1 MQGVVTRLYHVLPPP
16 GNRETGFLPRGAAVS
31 KNFQK
36 FFCAHALKKEVGALL
51 WQNGNETS
59 FRETELAFLIRLFTG
74 YLQLYPTHT
83 KLLLALQRLRDT
95 ARARSLLNAVFSF
108 ERNNTARG
116 CFRPGRFSV
125 FPFWRRSAVRLES
138 LPLCGEGLGCA
149 PITQSLAKHLSRR
162 GARGGKARL
171 GCDPASPFGDAL
183 TPAAPAAG
191 CPPRRRAQ
199 RSAGRQTRRAS
210 RAWTRR

>member
-1 MQGVVTRLYHVLPPP
+1 LQGIVTRLYHVLPPP
-16 GNRETGFLPRGAAVS
+16 GNRETGFLPRGTAVS

-95 ARARSLLNAVFSF
+95 ARAHSLLKA
-108 ERNNTARG
+108 APG
-116 CFRPGRFSV
+116 AKKGPGRFS
-125 FPFWRRSAVRLES
+125 
-138 LPLCGEGLGCA
+138 G
-149 PITQSLAKHLSRR
+149 
-162 GARGGKARL
+162 
-171 GCDPASPFGDAL
+171 
-183 TPAAPAAG
+183 
-191 CPPRRRAQ
+191 
-199 RSAGRQTRRAS
+199 
-210 RAWTRR
+210 

>member
-16 GNRETGFLPRGAAVS
+16 GNRETGFLPHGAAVS

-36 FFCAHALKKEVGALL
+36 YFFVFALKKEVGALL
-51 WQNGNETS
+51 WQNGNEIT

-74 YLQLYPTHT
+74 YLQLYPPHT
-83 KLLLALQRLRDT
+83 KLLLALQRLRGI

-108 ERNNTARG
+108 ERNNTARD

-138 LPLCGEGLGCA
+138 L
-149 PITQSLAKHLSRR
+149 SLLR
-162 GARGGKARL
+162 GRL
-171 GCDPASPFGDAL
+171 YGAAL
-183 TPAAPAAG
+183 VE
-191 CPPRRRAQ
+191 RRRNRITMVCNVRKHGIRLAALSTFSARRRQCQ
-199 RSAGRQTRRAS
+199 RRRRCHPCCAS
-210 RAWTRR
+210 RGMSPTPSSTTLGR

>member
-1 MQGVVTRLYHVLPPP
+1 LQGVVTRLYHVLPPP
-16 GNRETGFLPRGAAVS
+16 GNRETGFLPHGAAVS

-36 FFCAHALKKEVGALL
+36 NFFVFALKKEVGALF
-51 WQNGNETS
+51 WQNGNEIT

-108 ERNNTARG
+108 ERNNTARD

-138 LPLCGEGLGCA
+138 LSLCGEGLGCA

-162 GARGGKARL
+162 SPRGQG
-171 GCDPASPFGDAL
+171 
-183 TPAAPAAG
+183 
-191 CPPRRRAQ
+191 PPRM
-199 RSAGRQTRRAS
+199 
-210 RAWTRR
+210 